1 MDTNNTTA
9 TQIEVTMQQPQQ
21 PSDIPN
27 TQAQSYHSDNP
38 ENKPNNK
45 KHNRKFPGPSLQE
58 QRDFLNGFNR
68 EEYYKKYVR

>member
-1 MDTNNTTA
+1 MNVSINIPVSHTT
-9 TQIEVTMQQPQQ
+9 T
-21 PSDIPN
+21 
-27 TQAQSYHSDNP
+27 P
-38 ENKPNNK
+38 ELPVEGPIRYETESKSKGNNK